1 MSVNSTNPGTLFGGT
16 WQRIQNQF
24 LLAAG
29 SSYAA
34 GSTGGSATVTLNVNQ
49 IPSHTHGEYPELWA
63 NAPFTVVGDGK
74 HYVERNNIYG
84 NYMTVESA
92 SGGGRAKLYTSAAGG
107 GQAHN
112 NMPPY
117 IAVYVWKRTA

>member
-29 SSYAA
+29 NLYAA
-34 GSTGGSATVTLNVNQ
+34 GSTGGSATVALNVNQ
-49 IPSHTHGEYPELWA
+49 IPAHDHVENDLVWMNVNG
-63 NAPFTVVGDGK
+63 NGK
-74 HYVERNNIYG
+74 YYISPVSPGTFFFND
-84 NYMTVESA
+84 VPQ
-92 SGGGRAKLYTSAAGG
+92 GGRSATGWKTKSTGG

>member
-29 SSYAA
+29 NLYAA
-34 GSTGGSATVTLNVNQ
+34 GSTGGSATVALNVNQ
-49 IPSHTHGEYPELWA
+49 IPAHDHVENDLVWMNVNG
-63 NAPFTVVGDGK
+63 NGK
-74 HYVERNNIYG
+74 YYISPVSPGTFFFND
-84 NYMTVESA
+84 VPQ
-92 SGGGRAKLYTSAAGG
+92 GGRSATGWKTKSTGG
-107 GQAHN
+107 SQAHN